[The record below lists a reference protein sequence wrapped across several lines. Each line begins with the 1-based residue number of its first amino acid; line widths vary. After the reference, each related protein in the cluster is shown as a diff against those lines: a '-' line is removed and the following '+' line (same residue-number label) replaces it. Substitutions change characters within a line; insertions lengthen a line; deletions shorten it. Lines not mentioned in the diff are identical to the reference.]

1 MKKLVLITPLLV
13 FAGVAVAFG
22 FALTRDPSRIPSQ
35 LIDRPLPE
43 FDLPA
48 IQGYT
53 EGLSSEEFKGKVT
66 LLNVWGSW
74 CIACKVEH
82 PLLMEL
88 ARADEALIY
97 GLNWKDKPGDGAAWL
112 ARFGDPY
119 ARIGDDQEGRVI
131 LDLGVTGAP
140 ETFIVD
146 QDGMV
151 RYKHI
156 GPITRDDWNDTL
168 KPLIDQLEAQS

>member
-1 MKKLVLITPLLV
+1 MKRFLLLSPLLL
-13 FAGVAVAFG
+13 FAGIAAAFG

-35 LIDRPLPE
+35 LIDRPLPQ

-53 EGLSSEEFKGKVT
+53 EGLSSSEFKGQVS

-74 CIACKVEH
+74 CIACQVEH
-82 PLLMEL
+82 PLLM
-88 ARADEALIY
+88 ALSQNTDTPIY

-112 ARFGDPY
+112 VRFGDPY
-119 ARIGDDQEGRVI
+119 RKIGDDQEGRII

-146 QDGMV
+146 KDGMV

-156 GPITRDDWNDTL
+156 GPITQDDWENTL
-168 KPLIDQLEAQS
+168 KPLIDQLRQS